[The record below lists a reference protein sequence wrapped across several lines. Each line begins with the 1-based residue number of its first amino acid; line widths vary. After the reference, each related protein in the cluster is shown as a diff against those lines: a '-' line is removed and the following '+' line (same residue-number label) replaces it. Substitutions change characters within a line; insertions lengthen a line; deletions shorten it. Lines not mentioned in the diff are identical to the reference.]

1 MARILIVDDDPQMLS
16 FLKDAVISDGH
27 EAVAFSHPLRA
38 LEEILKWEEAPD
50 LAILDQQMPDLDGI
64 ELLRR
69 LKLKWEHLPA
79 IMVTAYGSI
88 SSAVEAMK
96 KGAFDYLTKPFK
108 LGDLKVSLTRALEL
122 SRLARE
128 NMILRQELKK
138 NYAQGGLIGKSKAMR
153 ELMEL
158 VARVAPAQSNVLIT
172 GESGTGKE
180 VVAKTIHQLSSRRD
194 KPFVAINCSAIPE
207 NLLESELFG
216 HAKGSFTGADRK
228 KAGLF
233 EEAQG
238 GTLFLDEIGD
248 MDLLL
253 QAKLLRVLQERK
265 IRPVGETKDIDIDVR
280 VIAATHK
287 DLKKAIKEGLF
298 REDLYYRLNVIPV
311 HVPPLR
317 FRKEDIPLLAQ
328 HFLNKYAT
336 INRSPAREFSPGAM
350 LLLINRSWPGN
361 VRELENLVERV
372 VVLAGQPVI
381 TEQQIPSPETEEMD
395 QFFASATQSLIPLD
409 ELEKRYIQFVLTKT
423 GGKKDKTAQ
432 ILGINRRTLYRK
444 EREYGW
450 VTEGDEEPQGEE

>member
-280 VIAATHK
+280 VIAATQK

-336 INRSPAREFSPGAM
+336 IN
-350 LLLINRSWPGN
+350 
-361 VRELENLVERV
+361 
-372 VVLAGQPVI
+372 
-381 TEQQIPSPETEEMD
+381 
-395 QFFASATQSLIPLD
+395 
-409 ELEKRYIQFVLTKT
+409 
-423 GGKKDKTAQ
+423 
-432 ILGINRRTLYRK
+432 
-444 EREYGW
+444 
-450 VTEGDEEPQGEE
+450 